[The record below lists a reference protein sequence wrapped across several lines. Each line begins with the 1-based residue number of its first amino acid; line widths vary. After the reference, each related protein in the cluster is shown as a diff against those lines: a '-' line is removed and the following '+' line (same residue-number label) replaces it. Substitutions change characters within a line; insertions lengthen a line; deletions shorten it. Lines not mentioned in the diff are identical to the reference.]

1 MANINTNPVASED
14 VEPYSMH
21 VSARYLDLTKKKL
34 ELTRMP
40 REVPLEKERAWDL
53 GTPKATLEPL
63 VDYW

>member
-1 MANINTNPVASED
+1 MANITLAMGNED

-40 REVPLEKERAWDL
+40 RETPLQKERIWDF
-53 GTPKATLEPL
+53 GTPKSVLEPL